1 MKKKK
6 RVRVNRI
13 RIVLTVIGIILVTVL
28 ALSIKNIFDL
38 RAEQAELERENKLLT
53 TEKKDLKQ
61 ELKNV
66 NDLEYIEE
74 QARIQL
80 KLIRPGEILYILDEE
95 NKQNGKDKNK
105 D

>member
-13 RIVLTVIGIILVTVL
+13 RIVLTVIGIILVAVL

-38 RAEQAELERENKLLT
+38 RAEQAELEKENQQLIG
-53 TEKKDLKQ
+53 EKRGLKQ

-80 KLIRPGEILYILDEE
+80 KLIRPGEILYILDDE
-95 NKQNGKDKNK
+95 NKENGKDK